1 MKYLLAAVMLRVG
14 DEKRMQ
20 EAAADGRAE
29 RADWFY
35 QYLNFINSKEPS
47 K

>member
-14 DEKRMQ
+14 DEKRML

-29 RADWFY
+29 RAN
-35 QYLNFINSKEPS
+35 QNFQNSKEPS